1 MKRKL
6 SLVLVAVLVLLCGTV
21 FASADSDP
29 AVTIVSPGQTV
40 YGSTLLVSVKITEP
54 KTVRVS
60 VWEQKAVVGDTLV
73 PIITDEQGNYTAET
87 VKSVAVMEAETF
99 TCPDNLRFY
108 SKELSNLTPGLYK
121 ITVETLKDGNV
132 TAST

>member
-1 MKRKL
+1 M
-6 SLVLVAVLVLLCGTV
+6 
-21 FASADSDP
+21 
-29 AVTIVSPGQTV
+29 
-40 YGSTLLVSVKITEP
+40 
-54 KTVRVS
+54 RVS
-60 VWEQKAVVGDTLV
+60 VWEQKSVVGETLV

-132 TAST
+132 TASTQIMTSLKAAEAAASVSFDGQQSGALQWLQNFFKNVFGG